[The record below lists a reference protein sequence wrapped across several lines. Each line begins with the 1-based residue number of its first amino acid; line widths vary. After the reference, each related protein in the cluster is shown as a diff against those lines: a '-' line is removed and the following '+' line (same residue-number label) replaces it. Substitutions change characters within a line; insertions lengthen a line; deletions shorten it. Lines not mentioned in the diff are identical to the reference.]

1 MSAGFPPP
9 SPAAFTPAAAAALEP
24 LRRDWEVLGLEA
36 VLEETLPEL
45 VLLRRHIH
53 RHPELSGHEQ
63 QTAAL
68 VAGELRRWGW
78 QVREGVGRTG
88 VVAELG
94 PATAPLVALRA
105 DMDALPIEE
114 RTELDYASRH
124 QGLMHACGHDIHTV
138 VGLGVARLLAARAD
152 RLAARVRLLF
162 QPAEETAQGAAWM
175 LAEGAMDGVE
185 ALFGLH
191 VFPSLPVGT
200 VGVRSG
206 SLTAAAAELEIEV
219 IGESGHG
226 ARPHQS
232 TDAIWIA
239 ARVVSGLQEAIS
251 RRLDPLHPVV
261 VSFGRI
267 EGGKAYNVIADHV
280 RLLGTVRCLDP
291 DVNAQLPVWIE
302 DTVHALCRGHGGEAR
317 VHYRAISPPVHNDPS
332 LTDLVAV
339 AATDLLGPAAVQW
352 LEQPSLG
359 AEDFAQL
366 LEGTRGTMFR
376 LGVAGPS
383 GCTPLHSNT
392 FTPDEGCIGVG
403 VKVLSLSLLR
413 WMEAR
418 CRSGERA

>member
-1 MSAGFPPP
+1 MA
-9 SPAAFTPAAAAALEP
+9 PADATWDA
-24 LRRDWEVLGLEA
+24 LGLEA
-36 VLEETLPEL
+36 TLQTLLPEL
-45 VLLRRHIH
+45 IQIRRHIH

-78 QVREGVGRTG
+78 EVREGVGRTG

-94 PATAPLVALRA
+94 PVGAPLVALRA

-114 RTELDYASRH
+114 RTELPYASSR
-124 QGLMHACGHDIHTV
+124 QGLMHACGHDIHTT
-138 VGLGVARLLAARAD
+138 VGLGVARLLAGLTD

-162 QPAEETAQGAAWM
+162 QPAEETAEGAAWM
-175 LAEGAMDGVE
+175 RADGAMEGVR
-185 ALFGLH
+185 ALFGVH
-191 VFPSLPVGT
+191 VFPSLEVGT

-206 SLTAAAAELEIEV
+206 SLTAAAGELEVEV
-219 IGESGHG
+219 LGEGGHG

-261 VSFGRI
+261 VSFGLI
-267 EGGKAYNVIADHV
+267 EGGKAFNVIADHV
-280 RLLGTVRCLDP
+280 RLLGTVRCLDLE
-291 DVNAQLPVWIE
+291 VHSQLPGWIE
-302 DTVHALCRGHGGEAR
+302 DTVHALCQGHGGEAR
-317 VHYRAISPPVHNDPS
+317 VHYRCISPPVHNDPE
-332 LTDLVAV
+332 LTQLVADSAV
-339 AATDLLGPAAVQW
+339 ALLGRSRVQW

-376 LGVAGPS
+376 LGVAGPG

-392 FTPDEGCIGVG
+392 FQPDEGCLEVG
-403 VKVLSLSLLR
+403 IKVLTLSLLR
-413 WMEAR
+413 WMER
-418 CRSGERA
+418 PV